1 MSTALHLASPEDA
14 PILTGL
20 MARYAEEHQLAQ
32 SADDRE
38 NAVTPL
44 LDGHPYGM
52 AYLLGPKRAPVG
64 YMIVTISWS
73 MTSGGLEAS
82 IAEFYLREAV
92 RGRGIST
99 ETLIALAKSL
109 KESGLKALHFAAK
122 ADEDMDQIQKAGL
135 TPSDIPSR
143 LSRSL

>member
-1 MSTALHLASPEDA
+1 MSTALHLATAEDA

-20 MARYAEEHQLAQ
+20 MARFANEHQLPQAAEQ
-32 SADDRE
+32 RTD
-38 NAVTPL
+38 AVAPL

-73 MTSGGLEAS
+73 ITSGGLEAS
-82 IAEFYLREAV
+82 IDEFYLRDAV

-99 ETLIALAKSL
+99 EVLIALAKSL
-109 KESGLKALHFAAK
+109 KESGLKTVHFAAQT
-122 ADEDMDQIQKAGL
+122 EEGLTHIEKAGFS
-135 TPSDIPSR
+135 PMESPSR
-143 LSRSL
+143 LSRAL